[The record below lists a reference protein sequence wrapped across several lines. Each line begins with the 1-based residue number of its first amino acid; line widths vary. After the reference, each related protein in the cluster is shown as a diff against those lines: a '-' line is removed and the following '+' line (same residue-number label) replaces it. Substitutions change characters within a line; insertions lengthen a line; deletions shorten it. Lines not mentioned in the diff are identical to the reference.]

1 MKGINIALY
10 FDPDQIQ
17 ACVHEQDDSY
27 VTKNSSMTMA

>member
-17 ACVHEQDDSY
+17 ACVHQQDGSY
-27 VTKNSSMTMA
+27 LSKNSSMTMA